1 MKILNRKTVLPVI
14 LKLMDKNILTIHEEI
29 NEVYKPKLIRYIKLH
44 SQYDNNDGLAEL
56 IETLKKSEKQKG
68 IVLQYFQLKIKE
80 IELSFNL
87 LEGEDEEKFLTKAKV
102 DMQERR
108 NNFQKGKGR
117 GKPGF
122 NRKRKG
128 DNDNYNRNK
137 RSKAGGD

>member
-1 MKILNRKTVLPVI
+1 MERLVDTCY
-14 LKLMDKNILTIHEEI
+14 EQE
-29 NEVYKPKLIRYIKLH
+29 
-44 SQYDNNDGLAEL
+44 DGFL
-56 IETLKKSEKQKG
+56 